1 MCEVRRLFAVP
12 HHFLSYVRVKL
23 LSHTCTAL
31 FSPVLSENEENTVEQ
46 VLMCLLPLLYRQY
59 DEPPVKSLLQHLIDQ
74 VRSGAF
80 VLGCVGWWVVRE

>member
-1 MCEVRRLFAVP
+1 MCASSCCLTRVLA
-12 HHFLSYVRVKL
+12 LSA
-23 LSHTCTAL
+23 S
-31 FSPVLSENEENTVEQ
+31 SENEENTVEQ